1 MRENVLKTIAEL
13 KEKSKKRN
21 FSQTI
26 DLIVILKEFD
36 TKKSENKFTEDVLLP
51 KGRGKPANVVVFSD
65 TVKDLDCEII
75 NSSELEGLGKNK
87 REAKRLAASTQFFL
101 AEAPMMPLIGK
112 SLGQF
117 LAPRGKMP
125 KIVAGNIAP
134 LVKTLKN
141 SVRIKVKDS
150 PVIQCLVGK
159 EDMKDEDIEV
169 NIDAVLHFLETKL
182 PKGKHNIGEVLL
194 KFTMSGPVKMVYE
207 K

>member
-1 MRENVLKTIAEL
+1 MRENVLKAIEEL

-26 DLIVILKEFD
+26 DLIIILKEFD
-36 TKKSENKFTEDVLLP
+36 TKKTENKFTEDVFLP
-51 KGRGKPANVVVFSD
+51 KGRGKIANIVVFSD
-65 TVKDLDCEII
+65 SMKDLDCEVI
-75 NSSELEGLGKNK
+75 NSVELDNLGKNK
-87 REAKRLAASTQFFL
+87 REAKKLISSTNFFL
-101 AEAPMMPLIGK
+101 AEAPLMPLIGK

-134 LVKTLKN
+134 LVKTLKS
-141 SVRIKVKDS
+141 SVRIKVKDT

-159 EDMKDEDIEV
+159 EDMKNEDIGE
-169 NIDAVLHFLETKL
+169 NIDAVLNFLETKL
-182 PKGKHNIGEVLL
+182 SKGKHNIGEVLL
-194 KFTMSGPVKMVYE
+194 KLTMSEPVKMVYE

>member
-1 MRENVLKTIAEL
+1 
-13 KEKSKKRN
+13 
-21 FSQTI
+21 
-26 DLIVILKEFD
+26 LIVILKEFD